1 MTNGNL
7 LDNARYCACA
17 DQHLVREHIKWWVKS
32 SIRHFLYKEVL
43 MYILKLNKFDLIV
56 NKDSEANVQTKSCF
70 GGNFFIR
77 YHWFDDLYFIQV
89 IERLGC
95 LLHEIVKITHP
106 LLLTTKFA
114 HLCIY
119 FTAISSICSIQIP
132 VKRSC
137 LHIHKQN

>member
-32 SIRHFLYKEVL
+32 SFRHFLYKEVVP
-43 MYILKLNKFDLIV
+43 MYVLKLKLNRFDRIV
-56 NKDSEANVQTKSCF
+56 FKRNPVMVVIFLSGIISFE
-70 GGNFFIR
+70 
-77 YHWFDDLYFIQV
+77 DLYFIQC
-89 IERLGC
+89 IERLSC
-95 LLHEIVKITHP
+95 LLQEIVKITHP